1 MKMKE
6 KIGLLAAVMGIMVGI
21 AGEASATTFNFTD
34 EYYINTS
41 AKYNSTFGV
50 TSGYN
55 TAGIYQKTA
64 SGPTVVTQ
72 LTTHSTTSYQNVPGE
87 FVENT
92 NNTAALALNN
102 FGVFFGLGNGSSV
115 PSWYG
120 PNNASSSPASIQ
132 YLTGTTGINASTGTF
147 IGGTVTDFNLTS
159 IALGS
164 APSTATSCTI
174 EGLLNGTVV
183 DSVYESLNTN
193 GAFNTYTLNW
203 NDIDTVEL
211 INLPLTGNVLLG
223 TVNLSPVAPVPEPG
237 TMMLLGV
244 GMFGLAMY
252 GKRRAGKKS

>member
-1 MKMKE
+1 MKTTK
-6 KIGLLAAVMGIMVGI
+6 KLGLLAVSLGLMVGM
-21 AGEASATTFNFTD
+21 AGEASAVSFNFTD

-55 TAGIYQKTA
+55 TAGIYQKTG

-72 LTTHSTTSYQNVPGE
+72 LTTHSTTSYQSVPGE
-87 FVENT
+87 FAENT
-92 NNTAALALNN
+92 NNSSALALNN

-115 PSWYG
+115 ASWYG
-120 PNNASSSPASIQ
+120 PNNASTSPASIQ
-132 YLTGTTGINASTGTF
+132 YLTGTTGINASTGAF
-147 IGGTVTDFNLTS
+147 IGGTVTDFNLNS

-174 EGLLNGTVV
+174 EGLLNGIVV
-183 DSVYESLNTN
+183 DSAYESLNTN

-211 INLPLTGNVLLG
+211 INLPLSGNVLLG
-223 TVNLSPVAPVPEPG
+223 AVNLSPVAPVPEPG
-237 TMMLLGV
+237 TMVLLGF
-244 GMFGLAMY
+244 GMAGLAVY
-252 GKRRAGKKS
+252 GKRRNNKKA